1 MESLCL
7 LDKNTWM
14 LTDTHS
20 CDGAEKL
27 SKKQREE
34 LGLFVMIHGDLT
46 LSPSLYMLY
55 CSKARDRHGG
65 FPYQRSWFL
74 GEKARSS

>member
-1 MESLCL
+1 MGSLYL
-7 LDKNTWM
+7 LDRNTWM
-14 LTDTHS
+14 LSDVHGCNGTD
-20 CDGAEKL
+20 KL

-46 LSPSLYMLY
+46 SSPSLYMPY
-55 CSKARDRHGG
+55 CSKARYGHGG

>member
-1 MESLCL
+1 MGSLYF

-14 LTDTHS
+14 VTDMHS
-20 CDGAEKL
+20 CNGGEKL

-34 LGLFVMIHGDLT
+34 LSHFVMIHGDLT
-46 LSPSLYMLY
+46 LSCSLYMPY
-55 CSKARDRHGG
+55 CSRARYGHGG

-74 GEKARSS
+74 GEKTLLF